1 MEAFWS
7 KQESKFGIV
16 RLNIMLQI
24 LDIIY
29 EIVEKIK
36 CFYAKGKKK
45 KKKRFEAVLC

>member
-1 MEAFWS
+1 
-7 KQESKFGIV
+7 
-16 RLNIMLQI
+16 MLQI

-45 KKKRFEAVLC
+45 KKKDLKLCFVNADMKTS